1 MGLKYN
7 ANMSEH
13 VHAEPPVSYVY
24 TENLSKEKYIEV
36 LVPRHVRQFM
46 LLEYGGG
53 KEAIKATQN
62 QFIGAMVVA
71 VCEKVPYSRVRSR
84 KKFKGS
90 KVRIVLPFDAEYS
103 HVSLQT
109 LTDLSVIFEK
119 LFFEKFRAFVSCGF
133 YVHTSERNAVDLFL
147 QVYDINPDDWDLDAA
162 YACWKRY
169 KTDLGLMEK
178 KEGPKRF
185 LAKKLK

>member
-1 MGLKYN
+1 MP
-7 ANMSEH
+7 EH
-13 VHAEPPVSYVY
+13 IHSEPPVSYVFV
-24 TENLSKEKYIEV
+24 ENSTKEKYIEV

-46 LLEYGGG
+46 LMEYAGG
-53 KEAIKATQN
+53 KDTIKASQN
-62 QFIGAMVVA
+62 QLVGAMVVA
-71 VCEKVPYSRVRSR
+71 VCEKVPYSRIRSR

-90 KVRIVLPFDAEYS
+90 KVRIVLPYDAEYA
-103 HVSLQT
+103 HVSQQT

-133 YVHTSERNAVDLFL
+133 YVHTSERSAVDLFL

-169 KTDLGLMEK
+169 KTDLGLSEK
-178 KEGPKRF
+178 KDLSRHLGQ
-185 LAKKLK
+185 KKQK

>member
-1 MGLKYN
+1 MP
-7 ANMSEH
+7 EH
-13 VHAEPPVSYVY
+13 VHSAKTSVSYVHI
-24 TENLSKEKYIEV
+24 EHVSKDRYIEV

-46 LLEYGGG
+46 LLEYAGG
-53 KEAIKATQN
+53 KEAIKASQN

-90 KVRIVLPFDAEYS
+90 KVRIVLPSDAEYA

-119 LFFEKFRAFVSCGF
+119 LFFDKFRSFVSCGF

-169 KTDLGLMEK
+169 KTDLGLLEK
-178 KEGPKRF
+178 KEGMKRF
-185 LAKKLK
+185 LEKKQK